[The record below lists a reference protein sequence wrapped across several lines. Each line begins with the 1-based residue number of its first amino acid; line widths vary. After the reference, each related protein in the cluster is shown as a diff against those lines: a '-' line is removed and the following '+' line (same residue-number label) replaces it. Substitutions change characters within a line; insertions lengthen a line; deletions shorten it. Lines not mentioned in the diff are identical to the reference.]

1 MTPETLLT
9 FALASFLLS
18 LAPGPDNLFVL
29 MQSALHGARSGL
41 LITLGLCT
49 GLVVHTSLVAAGIAG
64 IFLVN
69 ALAFTVLKFCGAAY
83 LLYLAAGAWRAGD
96 VVLQTGAPVPQ
107 DALALYRRGILMNLS
122 NPKVAIFF
130 LAFLPQ
136 FTRIEEGNIPFQIMI
151 LGAVFMVIAWLTF
164 SSVALLSARL
174 SGWLRERP
182 PVLARMQKV
191 AAGVFALLALR
202 LALSSR

>member
-83 LLYLAAGAWRAGD
+83 LLYLAVGAWRAGT

-136 FTRIEEGNIPFQIMI
+136 FIAPGDLSPTGQLISLSLVFM
-151 LGAVFMVIAWLTF
+151 LMTLAVFVLY
-164 SSVALLSARL
+164 ALLAGGARRALSAMPQAIRWVQR
-174 SGWLRERP
+174 S
-182 PVLARMQKV
+182 
-191 AAGVFALLALR
+191 FALLFGG
-202 LALSSR
+202 LAVELAFSRR